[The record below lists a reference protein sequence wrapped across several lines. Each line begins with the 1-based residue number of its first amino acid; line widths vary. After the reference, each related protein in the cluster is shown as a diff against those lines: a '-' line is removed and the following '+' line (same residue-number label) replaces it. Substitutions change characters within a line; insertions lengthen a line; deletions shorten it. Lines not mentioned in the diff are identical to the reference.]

1 MYVSLCPPSACKPT
15 HPVILRRTARAKIL
29 CAQIRVTVDR
39 PSRADRNVN
48 MSVSVGRTVS
58 VTIGVAARP

>member
-15 HPVILRRTARAKIL
+15 HPVILPQTARAESL
-29 CAQIRVTVDR
+29 CAQICVAVDR

-58 VTIGVAARP
+58 VTIRVVA